1 MVSVSEVAREG
12 KKVVKVIMDI
22 NGVYF
27 VFKRIKGRVE
37 VISRYCY
44 DNALNL
50 DKLRVNKGSYSRVVR
65 QVSAIFGKGA

>member
-1 MVSVSEVAREG
+1 MVSVSEVKREQNR
-12 KKVVKVIMDI
+12 VVSVTMDI

-27 VFKRIKGRVE
+27 VFKRINKEIR

-50 DKLRVNKGSYSRVVR
+50 DKLRVNKGSYDRTIK
-65 QVSAIFGKGA
+65 QVSAIFGRS